1 VNGNLK
7 YYRKKNGYTQKEL
20 SELLKMPLRTYQNY
34 EEGKTKMSSR
44 LESLLFFRLNY
55 FLKYTQDR
63 GVYGLSQI
71 KYISVRI
78 FSRYE
83 IEKVLLFGSYAR
95 KSAREN
101 SNIDFLVYTEEPQFI
116 IYKIKEELEE
126 EFNKHISIYCANDY
140 DLEGEFIKGI
150 ESYGIKLPLDKNR

>member
-1 VNGNLK
+1 MDGDLK

-34 EEGKTKMSSR
+34 EEGRSTMPTR

-63 GVYGLSQI
+63 GIYKLRQI
-71 KYISVRI
+71 KYISERI
-78 FSRYE
+78 FSHYE
-83 IEKVLLFGSYAR
+83 IDKILLFGSYAR

-126 EFNKHISIYCANDY
+126 EFNKHISIYNANDY

-150 ESYGIKLPLDKNR
+150 ESYGIKIPIGRN